1 MVLRNA
7 LGAIALDVTVGA
19 GNTLLTAIRDAV
31 QGVLSTKP
39 QTVTVTGTT
48 AALNGAID
56 GTTDLTGYTAVRVQ
70 MTGTYNATTL
80 FEVSNDG
87 ITWVSTYLFNASSN
101 GPTNQGGLSGTY
113 AGPTVGRYF
122 RIRASAYTSGTVGA
136 TIIYSA
142 GTPPVVP
149 PTSMAL
155 NSGSGLI
162 GGVHIGSGATPT
174 SLGVTSTASTNAG
187 VAKASGGQLGAVTI
201 SNPSAATIYF
211 KLYNKATA
219 PTVGTDTPTAIIPVA
234 ATSTV
239 THSWPPNGLRFNAG
253 IAYAI
258 TAGMAATDT
267 AAIAAGVLV
276 HGTLV

>member
-1 MVLRNA
+1 MS
-7 LGAIALDVTVGA
+7 
-19 GNTLLTAIRDAV
+19 TA
-31 QGVLSTKP
+31 P
-39 QTVTVTGTT
+39 TGT
-48 AALNGAID
+48 
-56 GTTDLTGYTAVRVQ
+56 VQ
-70 MTGTYNATTL
+70 T
-80 FEVSNDG
+80 
-87 ITWVSTYLFNASSN
+87 
-101 GPTNQGGLSGTY
+101 PGL
-113 AGPTVGRYF
+113 
-122 RIRASAYTSGTVGA
+122 I
-136 TIIYSA
+136 
-142 GTPPVVP
+142 
-149 PTSMAL
+149 
-155 NSGSGLI
+155 SGSSLI

-201 SNPSAATIYF
+201 SNPSAATVYF

-234 ATSTV
+234 GTTTV